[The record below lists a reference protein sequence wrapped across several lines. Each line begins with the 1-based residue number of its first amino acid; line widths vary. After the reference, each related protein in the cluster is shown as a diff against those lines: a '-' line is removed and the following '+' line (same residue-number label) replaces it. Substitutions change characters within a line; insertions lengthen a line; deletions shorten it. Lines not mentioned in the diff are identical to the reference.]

1 MRGVGKAQGAR
12 ACPHVPVSGLSW
24 ALAMWV
30 GQHLELYCR
39 KVYECAM
46 GLQAEVL
53 QVASKTKA
61 LDTLLGQTLAV
72 PIGELLVC

>member
-1 MRGVGKAQGAR
+1 MR
-12 ACPHVPVSGLSW
+12 
-24 ALAMWV
+24 V

-72 PIGELLVC
+72 RICGLLVCCCAGVLAALLEAGLPLPLPVLHSLPA

>member
-1 MRGVGKAQGAR
+1 
-12 ACPHVPVSGLSW
+12 
-24 ALAMWV
+24 MWV